1 MLRRP
6 PGSTRTD
13 TLFPYTTLFRSVRG
27 ELCRRARA
35 RRVAPGSLL
44 SLHGSPLRTE
54 TVKDETKLQRNALDH
69 RPAGRAVS
77 VSHSAACFGQEAR
90 QEGISA
96 KCLTERQVWSSASD
110 LVEEW
115 PPPDEAIFPC
125 GPDHAVG
132 APPAPTAKPTQVW
145 SNPALAHPSGPSI
158 DRKSTRLNSS
168 H

>member
-1 MLRRP
+1 MIRRP
-6 PGSTRTD
+6 PRSTRTD
-13 TLFPYTTLFRSVRG
+13 PLFPYTTLFRS
-27 ELCRRARA
+27 
-35 RRVAPGSLL
+35 
-44 SLHGSPLRTE
+44 
-54 TVKDETKLQRNALDH
+54 
-69 RPAGRAVS
+69 
-77 VSHSAACFGQEAR
+77 SAACFGQEAR

>member
-1 MLRRP
+1 MRI
-6 PGSTRTD
+6 SD
-13 TLFPYTTLFRSVRG
+13 WSSDV
-27 ELCRRARA
+27 C
-35 RRVAPGSLL
+35 S
-44 SLHGSPLRTE
+44 SDLRTE
-54 TVKDETKLQRNALDH
+54 TLEDETKLQRNARDH
-69 RPAGRAVS
+69 RPAVRAVS
-77 VSHSAACFGQEAR
+77 GSHSAACFGQEAR

-145 SNPALAHPSGPSI
+145 SNPALAHPSGPRRHEGTSKTSMSKGNG
-158 DRKSTRLNSS
+158 RSEEHTSELQ
-168 H
+168 